1 MLYTYINYPD
11 TRMTKHRDSGC
22 PDIRQSNKPDQRVS
36 RIDLNSLSNELAK
49 FANKTYA
56 FASTP
61 EQNDI
66 WVEIELGDISF
77 ETAVADYV
85 LKLVARHYSPMRS
98 VKPTTHC

>member
-1 MLYTYINYPD
+1 
-11 TRMTKHRDSGC
+11 MTKHRDSGC
-22 PDIRQSNKPDQRVS
+22 SNIRQLNKADQRVS
-36 RIDLNSLSNELAK
+36 RIDLKSLSSELTK

-56 FASTP
+56 FASIP

-66 WVEIELGDISF
+66 WLEIDLDDISF

-85 LKLVARHYSPMRS
+85 LKLIAQHYAPMRS

>member
-1 MLYTYINYPD
+1 MIHTYINYPN

-22 PDIRQSNKPDQRVS
+22 SNIRQFSKHDQRVS
-36 RIDLNSLSNELAK
+36 RIDLDSLSSELAK

-56 FASTP
+56 FASIP

-66 WVEIELGDISF
+66 WLEIDLGDISF

-85 LKLVARHYSPMRS
+85 LKLIARHYSPMRS